1 MKPGTPGRS
10 GGRLR
15 GATVLVT
22 GAARGLGAA
31 ATRALAAEGARCFLV
46 DVRREELTRLGME
59 LGMEVAG
66 GDPSTGRVIGADLAD
81 PAHLRGAVATVTAAA
96 RGDLTAFVHCAGVLP
111 EAPIEATGDEDWER
125 TLAVNLTSAFFLIRE
140 FAPLLAAN
148 GGGSVVLTSSRA
160 GVRGFAGEAAYCA
173 SKFGL
178 EGLSQALAAE
188 WQGSGVSA
196 NTITPGARIKPTGM
210 TTEAEA
216 RLPAAERS
224 WGSADPLGPAF
235 PALALLRGSP
245 TGRRFRA
252 DRVAAAVR
260 AHGLPLPESAWDT
273 LPE

>member
-1 MKPGTPGRS
+1 MKPETGDR
-10 GGRLR
+10 GGGPLR

-31 ATRALAAEGARCFLV
+31 ATRALAAEGARCLLV
-46 DVRREELTRLGME
+46 DVLREEATQ
-59 LGMEVAG
+59 LGMEVAR
-66 GDPSTGRVIGADLAD
+66 GDARTVRLIGADLAD
-81 PAHLRGAVATVTAAA
+81 PEHLPRAVTLAAEA
-96 RGDLTAFVHCAGVLP
+96 AQGDLTAFVHCAGVLHEGP
-111 EAPIEATGDEDWER
+111 VETTSDEQWGR
-125 TLAVNLTSAFFLIRE
+125 TLAVNLTSAFFLVRE
-140 FAPLLAAN
+140 LAPLLAAN

-160 GVRGFAGEAAYCA
+160 GIRGFAGEAAYCA

-188 WQGSGVSA
+188 WRGSGVSA
-196 NTITPGARIKPTGM
+196 NTITPGARIKPTGLP
-210 TTEAEA
+210 TEAEA
-216 RLPAAERS
+216 RLPAAERF

-252 DRVAAAVR
+252 DRVADAVR
-260 AHGLPLPESAWDT
+260 EHGLPLPESAWDT

>member
-1 MKPGTPGRS
+1 MKPETLDRGAGP
-10 GGRLR
+10 LR

-31 ATRALAAEGARCFLV
+31 ATRALAAEGARCLLV
-46 DVRREELTRLGME
+46 DVLREELTQ
-59 LGMEVAG
+59 LGMEVAR
-66 GDPSTGRVIGADLAD
+66 GDARTVRLIGADLTD
-81 PAHLRGAVATVTAAA
+81 PDHLRGAAATAADA
-96 RGDLTAFVHCAGVLP
+96 AQGDLAAFVHCAGVLR
-111 EAPIEATGDEDWER
+111 EAPIGSTSDEDWER
-125 TLAVNLTSAFFLIRE
+125 TLAVNLTSAFFLVRE
-140 FAPLLAAN
+140 LAPLLAAN
-148 GGGSVVLTSSRA
+148 GGGSVVLTGSRA
-160 GVRGFAGEAAYCA
+160 GIRGFAGEAAYCA

-188 WQGSGVSA
+188 WRGSGVSA
-196 NTITPGARIKPTGM
+196 NTITPGARIKPTGL

-235 PALALLRGSP
+235 SALALLRGSP

-260 AHGLPLPESAWDT
+260 EHGLPLPESAWDT

>member
-1 MKPGTPGRS
+1 MKREARDPR

-31 ATRALAAEGARCFLV
+31 ATRALAAEGARCLLV
-46 DVRREELTRLGME
+46 DVLREELTRLE
-59 LGMEVAG
+59 TEVAC
-66 GDPSTGRVIGADLAD
+66 GDARAVRVIAADLAD
-81 PAHLRGAVATVTAAA
+81 PDHRHRAAA
-96 RGDLTAFVHCAGVLP
+96 AAADAAQGDLTAFVHCAGVLH
-111 EAPIEATGDEDWER
+111 EAPIESTSDADWQR
-125 TLAVNLTSAFFLIRE
+125 TLAVNLTSAFVLVRE
-140 FAPLLAAN
+140 LAPLLAAN

-160 GVRGFAGEAAYCA
+160 GAEGFPRETAYCA
-173 SKFGL
+173 SKFGV
-178 EGLSQALAAE
+178 EGLSRALAAE
-188 WQGSGVSA
+188 WGGSGVSA

-216 RLPAAERS
+216 RRPAAERS
-224 WGSADPLGPAF
+224 WGSAEPLGPAF

-245 TGRRFRA
+245 TGCRFRA

-260 AHGLPLPESAWDT
+260 EHGLPLPDSAWDT